1 MYSCRHVL
9 WKKAMKKGLKVVS
22 RGAHEPRYFPRR
34 IKDVPIKRTK
44 HEYIEILIT

>member
-9 WKKAMKKGLKVVS
+9 WKKAMKNGLKVVS